1 MFNSLENVKNAN
13 IGIYFCIFC
22 CICKNKALYL
32 YHNNKTNK
40 VMKTSVDSR
49 EFDIA
54 KVSFNGELQQVKD
67 LNWNELTSF
76 TKARLLKFMS
86 DLFILKQDYIL
97 TENQEMTVASAET
110 RLIEYISRSNK

>member
-1 MFNSLENVKNAN
+1 
-13 IGIYFCIFC
+13 
-22 CICKNKALYL
+22 
-32 YHNNKTNK
+32 
-40 VMKTSVDSR
+40 MKTSVDSR

-54 KVSFNGELQQVKD
+54 KVSFNGELRQVKD

-86 DLFILKQDYIL
+86 DLLILKQDYIL